1 MRGILVQPFGFLRNA
16 SAAWMSRQ
24 RSTTMG
30 GLIGARCTP
39 ATRAAH
45 PEKGALLFFSRCNPR
60 FLPRRAECHRTFLDA
75 ERYLWVGLGL
85 FCFVFAFFHSSVG
98 VINAWVSTRRAWHL
112 DAASRSASRRLAAGV
127 SGLLYYFH
135 IYFLRSP
142 VVPLRLALIVCILF
156 I

>member
-45 PEKGALLFFSRCNPR
+45 PEKGALLFFSRCNERPAPTGGVPQNVSGCGKVPLGGAR
-60 FLPRRAECHRTFLDA
+60 F
-75 ERYLWVGLGL
+75 VL
-85 FCFVFAFFHSSVG
+85 FCFCLLEKMQSQ
-98 VINAWVSTRRAWHL
+98 
-112 DAASRSASRRLAAGV
+112 
-127 SGLLYYFH
+127 GL
-135 IYFLRSP
+135 REQECKSNDKT
-142 VVPLRLALIVCILF
+142 
-156 I
+156 

>member
-1 MRGILVQPFGFLRNA
+1 MRGILVQPFGFVRNA

-39 ATRAAH
+39 ATGAAH

-75 ERYLWVGLGL
+75 KIFNICVALFAVCLAFMFEKPWKLSAPQLPWLGVGL
-85 FCFVFAFFHSSVG
+85 
-98 VINAWVSTRRAWHL
+98 
-112 DAASRSASRRLAAGV
+112 SARKLQ
-127 SGLLYYFH
+127 
-135 IYFLRSP
+135 IDNQ
-142 VVPLRLALIVCILF
+142 
-156 I
+156 